1 MVKIPKNCKFY
12 HVQEI
17 QGLDKPTKG
26 PFDLRKNVYQLLG
39 DCDYKNK
46 SVLELGPASGF
57 ITFFLENLGAKVSCI
72 DLSVKNDEWD
82 TIPHVNVNW
91 KKKQRLAMKDLSKVR
106 NAFWFAHKQNKSNAK
121 LIKTNIVKLPKS
133 LPIHDYGLIATVL
146 LHIQNPFL
154 ALRNMCSKV
163 KERIIISDL
172 VDDMGI
178 VSTKHRFK
186 FSNISKSLSSDYFN
200 KNTFIKFLPR
210 SNVMNLNY
218 DTWWKLSPAT
228 IIEMMSILGFK
239 KEKYLEH
246 VQYCNNKPFD
256 MYTIVF
262 KRHVKI
268 RKNLYFNN
276 SK

>member
-72 DLSVKNDEWD
+72 DLSIKKDEWD

-121 LIKTNIVKLPKS
+121 LIETHILKLPKS

-154 ALRNMCSKV
+154 ALR
-163 KERIIISDL
+163 
-172 VDDMGI
+172 I

-262 KRHVKI
+262 KRQVKI